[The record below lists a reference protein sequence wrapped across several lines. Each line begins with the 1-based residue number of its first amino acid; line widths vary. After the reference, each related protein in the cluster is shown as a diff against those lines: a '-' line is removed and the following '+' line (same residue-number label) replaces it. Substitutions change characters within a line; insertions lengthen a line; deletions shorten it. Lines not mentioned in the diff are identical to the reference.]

1 LTSGSA
7 DTPEAC
13 CTQRQGP
20 HNVLEEGPHDKS
32 RRSCR
37 RASSHPPPAGNQDDF
52 DDNTNL
58 MQLGLDKE
66 DIEELIF
73 RLEDQLGL
81 TAFTAEEDRILKTAR
96 TANDLTRFL
105 IEIGRY

>member
-1 LTSGSA
+1 MTRAAVRAAVHRRIRRL
-7 DTPEAC
+7 
-13 CTQRQGP
+13 
-20 HNVLEEGPHDKS
+20 LE
-32 RRSCR
+32 
-37 RASSHPPPAGNQDDF
+37 NQDDF

-81 TAFTAEEDRILKTAR
+81 TAFTAEEDRILKTVR

>member
-1 LTSGSA
+1 MTRAAVRAAVHRHISRL
-7 DTPEAC
+7 
-13 CTQRQGP
+13 
-20 HNVLEEGPHDKS
+20 LEG
-32 RRSCR
+32 R
-37 RASSHPPPAGNQDDF
+37 DDF
-52 DDNTNL
+52 DDNTSL

-81 TAFTAEEDRILKTAR
+81 TAFTAEEDRMLKTAR
-96 TANDLTRFL
+96 TPNDLSRFL